1 MVKATAQP
9 YKLLT
14 YSIYNIQQQSATQD
28 SNDNPAGLAQGEG
41 V

>member
-14 YSIYNIQQQSATQD
+14 YSNIQQQSVTQD
-28 SNDNPAGLAQGEG
+28 STEG
-41 V
+41 